1 MGDGDA
7 WTSLGGPPVKYLS
20 LRLITLYQAALSPLL
35 GSSCRFSPT
44 CSQYTYEAIDRHG
57 WLKGAWMGI
66 RRISRCHP
74 FSKGGYDPV

>member
-1 MGDGDA
+1 
-7 WTSLGGPPVKYLS
+7 VKYVS
-20 LRLITLYQAALSPLL
+20 LRLIIFYQAALSPLL
-35 GSSCRFSPT
+35 GSTCRFKPT
-44 CSQYTYEAIDRHG
+44 CSQYTYEAIDRYG